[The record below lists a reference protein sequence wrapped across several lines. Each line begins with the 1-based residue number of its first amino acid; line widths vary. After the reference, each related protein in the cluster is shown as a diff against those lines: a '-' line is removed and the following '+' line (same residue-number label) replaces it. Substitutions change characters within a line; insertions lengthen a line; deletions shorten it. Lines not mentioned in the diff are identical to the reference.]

1 MAGTHVA
8 ITHRIGTLQI
18 SDIAVVVAV
27 STPHRKAAYEANEY
41 IMERIKQIVPI
52 WKKEFW
58 EDGDSW
64 IGDQLEKRHIRRES
78 REGAISMIRVLLF
91 ANLQEEA
98 GRSEL
103 QIEKE
108 SITVAELKD
117 VVAKEYNVPVTEP
130 IMVAINEEYAN
141 EDDMIQSG
149 DVVALIPPVS
159 GG

>member
-1 MAGTHVA
+1 METLGLA
-8 ITHRIGTLQI
+8 IIR
-18 SDIAVVVAV
+18 
-27 STPHRKAAYEANEY
+27 
-41 IMERIKQIVPI
+41 
-52 WKKEFW
+52 
-58 EDGDSW
+58 
-64 IGDQLEKRHIRRES
+64 KRHIRRES
-78 REGAISMIRVLLF
+78 PEGAISMIRVLLF